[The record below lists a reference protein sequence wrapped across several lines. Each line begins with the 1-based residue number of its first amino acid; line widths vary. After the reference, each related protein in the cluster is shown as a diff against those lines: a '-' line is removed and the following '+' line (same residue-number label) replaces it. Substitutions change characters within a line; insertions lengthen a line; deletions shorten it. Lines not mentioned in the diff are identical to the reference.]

1 MKIRQISGRLHE
13 FQVALR
19 VVLLTATFA
28 AGLAT
33 GQGLPTAAASGPVA
47 RSGSLQGGIGT
58 TGNAAGRALGACFAS
73 PVLDTSKPYLT
84 IQHGVVV
91 PGR

>member
-1 MKIRQISGRLHE
+1 MKIGQISGRLHE
-13 FQVALR
+13 SQMALR

-33 GQGLPTAAASGPVA
+33 GQGFPTADASGPVA
-47 RSGSLQGGIGT
+47 RSGSLQGGV
-58 TGNAAGRALGACFAS
+58 ARQAPPACFVS
-73 PVLDTSKPYLT
+73 PALDTSKPYLT
-84 IQHGVVV
+84 IQHGVIVV